1 MSAPPNDTQYDGDQE
16 SELPGIVAA
25 LVQSMPSDKPP
36 TESAIVKTMA
46 MVLGKIARPATY
58 LFYWN
63 EHIPLTYSRIK
74 QAWLMFVISVIPLIL
89 FCVNYFR
96 TSKETLAGYR
106 GGNWD
111 RNGDG
116 EVNYK
121 DNILY
126 IAAMGIKNFF
136 ESIPEPTPPT
146 LQYLTIM
153 YMTCVWMCMFVLF
166 VLFFPRLENVAK

>member
-1 MSAPPNDTQYDGDQE
+1 MSASPNDKEYDGDQE

-36 TESAIVKTMA
+36 TESWIVKTMA
-46 MVLGKIARPATY
+46 MVLGKIALPATY

-74 QAWLMFVISVIPLIL
+74 QVWIMLVISVIPLIL
-89 FCVNYFR
+89 VCVNYFR
-96 TSKETLAGYR
+96 KSKETLLNY
-106 GGNWD
+106 D

-121 DNILY
+121 DGRFYTTAI
-126 IAAMGIKNFF
+126 GIKNFF

-146 LQYLTIM
+146 LQDLTIM

-166 VLFFPRLENVAK
+166 VLFFPRLENVTK

>member
-1 MSAPPNDTQYDGDQE
+1 MSASPNDKQYDGDQE
-16 SELPGIVAA
+16 YELPGIVAA

-63 EHIPLTYSRIK
+63 EHIPLTYSRLK
-74 QAWLMFVISVIPLIL
+74 QVWIMLVISVIPLIL

-96 TSKETLAGYR
+96 KYKETLF
-106 GGNWD
+106 NWD
-111 RNGDG
+111 RNRDG

-121 DNILY
+121 DNRFYML
-126 IAAMGIKNFF
+126 GEDIKNFF

-166 VLFFPRLENVAK
+166 VLFFPRLDR